1 MLYKTRGIVF
11 RTVKYSDNS
20 SITTIFTEKFGLRT
34 YMIKGLGSSKTS
46 LKKGAIQNLNLL
58 NLVVYEKEKNNLQTI
73 KEIESILP
81 YHSIPFNIRKTSIIM
96 FLNELL
102 FHSIKEEAANQ
113 NLFDYVYHGLLEFDD
128 LETGIENFHLQFIV
142 GLTRF
147 LGFFPRNNYSN
158 QNMFFD
164 LQEGVFVS
172 DQPMHSNYLNSELSE
187 KLNLM
192 QQGPECLDQLFLHS
206 SARNELLE
214 RFLLYFRLHLPS
226 FGELKSHLVLK
237 EVLA

>member
-20 SITTIFTEKFGLRT
+20 GITTIFTEKFGLRT
-34 YMIKGLGSSKTS
+34 YMIKGLGSNKTS

-73 KEIESILP
+73 KEIESIVP
-81 YHSIPFNIRKTSIIM
+81 YHTIPFNIRKTSVIM

-102 FHSIKEEAANQ
+102 FHSIKEESANPA
-113 NLFDYVYHGLLEFDD
+113 LFNYIFLELINFD
-128 LETGIENFHLQFIV
+128 ETNTSIENFHLRFMV
-142 GLTRF
+142 GLTHF
-147 LGFFPRNNYSN
+147 LGIFPRNNYSKQN
-158 QNMFFD
+158 QYFD
-164 LQEGVFVS
+164 LQEGIFVN
-172 DQPMHSNYLNSELSE
+172 DQPLHTNYVSVELSE
-187 KLNLM
+187 KLSLILNN
-192 QQGPECLDQLFLHS
+192 PESLEHMFLNV

-214 RFLLYFRLHLPS
+214 RLLEYYRFHLPS
-226 FGELKSHLVLK
+226 FKELKSHLVLR